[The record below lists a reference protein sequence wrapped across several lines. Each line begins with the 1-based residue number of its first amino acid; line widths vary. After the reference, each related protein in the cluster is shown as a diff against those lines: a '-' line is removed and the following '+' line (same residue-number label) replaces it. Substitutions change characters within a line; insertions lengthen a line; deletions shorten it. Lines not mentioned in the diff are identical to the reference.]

1 MSTNPQSNL
10 TSYTINTLISLA
22 VGQLTNGGAIATP
35 FSK

>member
-10 TSYTINTLISLA
+10 TSYTINNLLGPA
-22 VGQLTNGGAIATP
+22 VGQLTNGEATAPP

>member
-10 TSYTINTLISLA
+10 TSYTINSLLGLA
-22 VGQLTNGGAIATP
+22 VGQLTNGGAIAAS